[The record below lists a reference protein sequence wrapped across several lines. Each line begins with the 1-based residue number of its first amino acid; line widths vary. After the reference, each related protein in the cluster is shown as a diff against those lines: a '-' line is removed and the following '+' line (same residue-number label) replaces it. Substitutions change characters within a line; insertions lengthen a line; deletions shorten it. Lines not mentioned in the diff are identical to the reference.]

1 MKRSKRLI
9 KAIIAAFAMTM
20 FAQPVQAQSRVDEFG
35 IFDHMS
41 LGLTLASSSASVCN
55 VVSSVSYDWLFAFS
69 CSDMVSMPS
78 MDRDDDCCGGDVA
91 FKPHC
96 YNE

>member
-9 KAIIAAFAMTM
+9 KAIIAAFAMTL

-41 LGLTLASSSASVCN
+41 LGLTLGTTGIGFDLAAPVTDYLQ
-55 VVSSVSYDWLFAFS
+55 VRA
-69 CSDMVSMPS
+69 
-78 MDRDDDCCGGDVA
+78 G
-91 FKPHC
+91 
-96 YNE
+96 YNF

>member
-1 MKRSKRLI
+1 MSLGGWKL
-9 KAIIAAFAMTM
+9 
-20 FAQPVQAQSRVDEFG
+20 
-35 IFDHMS
+35 S

-78 MDRDDDCCGGDVA
+78 MDMDDGFAGGMWLLCHIAITNDGASYWVERRNGDC
-91 FKPHC
+91 H
-96 YNE
+96 